1 MTIRLLEFIELA
13 FRQLF
18 RRKVRV
24 ILTVAGIAIG
34 VAALVGTVSL
44 GEGIRT
50 QAVEAIRT
58 QSDLTLIEALP
69 AVEGNTLQ
77 LVTATK
83 ASAAGSLP
91 GIKASAPLVR
101 STFATRGQTYVQV
114 VGLPAGS
121 LDDVLIS
128 RFQKGRGFTAGS
140 NEVVLG
146 ASLGQKLQRYEGARI
161 GDPLVLIR
169 RTYDAAGR
177 PVDNETRVV
186 PVGIMEERGD
196 DFDQILLMDLSF
208 ALSLGADEGGY
219 SGVLLRTTGPDQVFP
234 VAGGIR
240 ALGLSPRGSF
250 EQIEAVNRMM
260 DMVVIFLGIF
270 AGLSLLVGGLMIA
283 STMITSVYERT
294 REIGIA
300 MAVGASEGDVM
311 EMILTECAVLGCI
324 GGICGDLLGILFAFI
339 LNTLGGPFLAS
350 RFGDAFAGLLDSEI
364 ALVTWPL
371 LAGGLALAIGLSL
384 VAGLYPAWKASRLN
398 PVEAIRSG
406 R

>member
-1 MTIRLLEFIELA
+1 MTARLLEFIGLA

-18 RRKVRV
+18 RRKFRV

-34 VAALVGTVSL
+34 VAALVGTVAV

-69 AVEGNTLQ
+69 GTSGETVV
-77 LVTATK
+77 LVSATK
-83 ASAAGSLP
+83 ASAAGALP
-91 GIKASAPLVR
+91 GVRASAPVVR
-101 STFATRGQTYVQV
+101 STLATRGQTYVQV
-114 VGLPAGS
+114 VGLPAGA
-121 LDDVLIS
+121 LDNVLLT
-128 RFQKGRGFTAGS
+128 RFQKGRGFAAGS
-140 NEVVLG
+140 DEVVLG
-146 ASLGQKLQRYEGARI
+146 ASLGQKLQRFEGVRI
-161 GDPLVLIR
+161 GDPLILVR
-169 RTYDAAGR
+169 RTYDASGR
-177 PVDNETRVV
+177 PVDREIRVV

-196 DFDQILLMDLSF
+196 EYDQFLLMDLPF
-208 ALSLGADEGGY
+208 ALSLEAADDGY
-219 SGVLLRTTGPDQVFP
+219 SGVLIRTDGPEAVFP

-311 EMILTECAVLGCI
+311 EMILAECAVLGCI
-324 GGICGDLLGILFAFI
+324 GGICGDLLGLAFAGV

-350 RFGDAFAGLLDSEI
+350 RFGDAFAGLFDTEI

-371 LAGGLALAIGLSL
+371 LAGGLVLAVALSL

>member
-1 MTIRLLEFIELA
+1 MNSRLVEFFQFA
-13 FRQLF
+13 VRQLF
-18 RRKVRV
+18 RRKFRV

-34 VAALVGTVSL
+34 VAALVGTVAL

-50 QAVEAIRT
+50 QAVDAIRT

-69 AVEGNTLQ
+69 GVEGNVLQ
-77 LVTATK
+77 LVTPTRA
-83 ASAAGSLP
+83 AAAGSLS
-91 GIKASAPLVR
+91 GVAASTPVVR
-101 STFATRGQTYVQV
+101 GTFATRGQTYVQV
-114 VGLPAGS
+114 VGIPADGLDGVLHPTYLRGS
-121 LDDVLIS
+121 
-128 RFQKGRGFTAGS
+128 GFAAGS
-140 NEVVLG
+140 NEVVFGAALG
-146 ASLGQKLQRYEGARI
+146 EKLQRYEGVRI

-169 RTYDAAGR
+169 RSYDAQGR
-177 PVDNETRVV
+177 PVDEETTVV
-186 PVGIMEERGD
+186 PAGVMEERGD
-196 DFDQILLMDLSF
+196 AYDQVLLMDLDL
-208 ALSLGADEGGY
+208 AVRLGEGDGGY
-219 SGVLLRTTGPDQVFP
+219 SGILIRAEGPDRVFS
-234 VAGGIR
+234 VAEGVR
-240 ALGLSPRGSF
+240 SLGLSPRGSF

-311 EMILTECAVLGCI
+311 EMILAECAVLGVI
-324 GGICGDLLGILFAFI
+324 GGVCGDLLGVSFAAV
-339 LNTLGGPFLAS
+339 LNMLGGPFLAS
-350 RFGDAFAGLLDSEI
+350 RFGDAFAGLLDTEI

-371 LAGGLALAIGLSL
+371 LAAGLLLAVGLSL
-384 VAGLYPAWKASRLN
+384 LAGLYPAWKASRLN